1 MDYDLARVFYLHL
14 ILHSEIGSVPIYS
27 EMSIESSELLQ
38 LINMFQMSLN
48 PANFLL
54 CQVGLAA
61 YPWVPSSK
69 TRTLWGYQ
77 HNLVELNQKKVN
89 KKKEKRNCHLS
100 ICSHAVRKNTCSDV
114 LAVLPPAG
122 RSDGRDRLSLPAAW
136 SRTPRQRHPH
146 LQAFITSVSFDLTQ
160 TFITLTIYSTK
171 FITIGHITIVIHKD
185 HVSWLTFFKNMPGH
199 EFH

>member
-89 KKKEKRNCHLS
+89 KKKGKEE
-100 ICSHAVRKNTCSDV
+100 
-114 LAVLPPAG
+114 LPPVNLLARRPQKHLLWCPG
-122 RSDGRDRLSLPAAW
+122 STAACRTIWWKRSSFA
-136 SRTPRQRHPH
+136 SRGMIPH
-146 LQAFITSVSFDLTQ
+146 ASSASPSSASF
-160 TFITLTIYSTK
+160 Y
-171 FITIGHITIVIHKD
+171 
-185 HVSWLTFFKNMPGH
+185 N
-199 EFH
+199 